1 MLDFIMLRVAKI
13 LSRRKSAILTSS
25 EASSTNCEV
34 LENGKTDCSKIPEAT
49 KCLGFRQTKG
59 CDPNGDRDDSHDSGC
74 DIPITYGRSG
84 YCECGGGRRVME
96 VSCEHSHFT
105 CESACAGKNSGNETV
120 GKTFFDDFLRECG
133 DGDGLAVYPKKGDAL
148 LFYSQTPDAHLDPQS
163 FHGGCPIIKGDK
175 WGANVWVWNRKLY
188 LFFAST
194 YVDC

>member
-1 MLDFIMLRVAKI
+1 MLVTPQKSFI
-13 LSRRKSAILTSS
+13 TSEICS
-25 EASSTNCEV
+25 SKTHPKPSSTNCEV

-84 YCECGGGRRVME
+84 YCECGGGLRVME

-148 LFYSQTPDAHLDPQS
+148 LFIARL
-163 FHGGCPIIKGDK
+163 GCPLGPTKFSWRLPNNQRRQVGCQCL
-175 WGANVWVWNRKLY
+175 GME
-188 LFFAST
+188 S
-194 YVDC
+194 